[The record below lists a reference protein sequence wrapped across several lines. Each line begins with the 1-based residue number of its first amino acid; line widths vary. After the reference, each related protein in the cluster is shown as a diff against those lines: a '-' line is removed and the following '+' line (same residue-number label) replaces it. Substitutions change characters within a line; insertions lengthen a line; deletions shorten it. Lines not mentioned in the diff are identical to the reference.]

1 MPQIVESMR
10 AAIKTFDETFGG
22 FVSSG
27 YVFPTTESDMAPGI
41 KWYNDNIQL
50 ITMCNLVPI
59 EPIVAITADT
69 YQWAYSCGLL
79 TCANMKS
86 NLNRMQM

>member
-10 AAIKTFDETFGG
+10 VAIQTFDTVFAN
-22 FVSSG
+22 FVESG
-27 YVFPTTESDMAPGI
+27 YVMPVDKAPGI
-41 KWYNDNIQL
+41 AWYNENIQL
-50 ITMCNLVPI
+50 ITMCNLVPV
-59 EPIVAITADT
+59 EPISTITADT

-86 NLNRMQM
+86 NLDKMKM